1 MYPSSA
7 VSMPL
12 SIRPAR
18 VGCSQTN
25 LVAKEFSQHRHR
37 SFRIVIASL
46 PAHTHRLR
54 ANRQRQA
61 TRRLQETTQA
71 TDARCVCVCIRPRL
85 CLCLCLSVLRA
96 LVGCKKLCLKKS
108 FRSIVIVVTPPA
120 PTHTGCGPTDKEKLR
135 GACRRQHKR
144 QTRGVCVCIRPRP
157 CLCLCLSVLLA
168 LVARKTIWL
177 QKSFCSI
184 VIVNHA
190 ADRKLQRETKH
201 H

>member
-46 PAHTHRLR
+46 PAHTHTGCGPTDKDKLR
-54 ANRQRQA
+54 GAC
-61 TRRLQETTQA
+61 RRLHKRQT
-71 TDARCVCVCIRPRL
+71 RGVCVCIRPRL

-120 PTHTGCGPTDKEKLR
+120 PTHTGCGRTDKEKLR
-135 GACRRQHKR
+135 SASRRHHKR
-144 QTRGVCVCIRPRP
+144 QTRGVRLFIRPG
-157 CLCLCLSVLLA
+157 LCLSVCASFLRA
-168 LVARKTIWL
+168 LVACQKVWL
-177 QKSFCSI
+177 Q
-184 VIVNHA
+184 
-190 ADRKLQRETKH
+190 
-201 H
+201 